1 MRDNK
6 IQNKLEIAIVNREKE
21 RKESLMDVI
30 FKQIKLKTAI
40 TKMQK
45 KRLYKLVLLVCKMN
59 NTKQKLVQIENH

>member
-6 IQNKLEIAIVNREKE
+6 IQNKLEIAIVYREKE